1 MPRALVAFRAVTLEE
16 RDVSPFPQTVSLDQ
30 NHFLNLLLALGCFHT
45 EKILYVTLLVATVN
59 VEAAA
64 ASVGG
69 FTKFSL
75 PQPFMAVIFPSATR
89 GLLRLKKQNSN
100 SYSIMLL

>member
-45 EKILYVTLLVATVN
+45 GKILYVTLLATVN
-59 VEAAA
+59 VEAVA